1 MRFAIPFL
9 SFFMLAITAGI
20 PGIDL
25 TKTGPDRP
33 APTIFEQGGG
43 GGP

>member
-1 MRFAIPFL
+1 MR
-9 SFFMLAITAGI
+9 ITTIAAAFGLLFGI
-20 PGIDL
+20 SSL
-25 TKTGPDRP
+25 TGVDFTRTGPDRP

>member
-1 MRFAIPFL
+1 MRFAIPLFSFL
-9 SFFMLAITAGI
+9 ALAAFGNL

>member
-1 MRFAIPFL
+1 MR
-9 SFFMLAITAGI
+9 LAIIAAAFGFLVGI
-20 PGIDL
+20 PGLTGVEL

-33 APTIFEQGGG
+33 APTIFEHGGG

>member
-1 MRFAIPFL
+1 MKLAIPLF
-9 SFFMLAITAGI
+9 SFFVLALVQGI

>member
-9 SFFMLAITAGI
+9 SFFMLAVAGNL
-20 PGIDL
+20 PGIDI

-33 APTIFEQGGG
+33 GQTIFHAGGG

>member
-1 MRFAIPFL
+1 MRIAIPFL
-9 SFFMLAITAGI
+9 SFFVLAVAGNL